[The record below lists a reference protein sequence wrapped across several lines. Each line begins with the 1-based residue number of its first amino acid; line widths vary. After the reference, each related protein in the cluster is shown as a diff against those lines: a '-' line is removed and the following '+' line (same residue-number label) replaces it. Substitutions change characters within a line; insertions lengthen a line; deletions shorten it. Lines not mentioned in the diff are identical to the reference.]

1 MRAPKPSM
9 WEKGLALVMPEYAA
23 KVYRTRAAFLMANSY
38 HGASKSRRAL
48 SGWLKSG
55 GDADSDTLPDLPEL
69 REASRDLYRNN
80 SIGGAAIDTNVTSVI
95 GTGLTLQCT
104 INRDILGLDE
114 ETASAW
120 EAKTEAEFRLFV
132 KTCDLERQLS
142 FYGLQELSF
151 RSALEN
157 GDVLISTPY
166 KKYPGDAYGLKIQLT
181 EADRICNKDNVTD
194 SDTHSG
200 GVKRDGNGAVESYDV
215 LTTHP
220 GARYMKTREWTTVKA
235 YNRAGQKIAWLLYH
249 KVRVGQ
255 HRGIPFLAPV
265 IEEIKQL
272 SRMTENEIMR
282 AVVSSLFTV
291 FVKSAEGGGLDLLDT
306 QAETGGSNSDKDF
319 KLGNGNILDLAE
331 GEEVSFAEPKIPNVA
346 FEGFHDAVAKQ
357 IGARL
362 GIPVEIMLKLFNT
375 SFTAAQAA
383 FLEAWRVFKGWRDKV
398 GEKYCDPIYELWLTE
413 GVASGR
419 IYAPGFLNGDPLIKQ
434 AWLGCEW
441 VGDAPGHIKESEAI
455 TAAVMRIEAGLSNEA
470 IEATAL
476 TGRDRDTIYRQ
487 RKKEIEQ
494 RRADNMMTTT
504 SVTLAA
510 AELEGQKKEEDKP
523 DEQ

>member
-1 MRAPKPSM
+1 
-9 WEKGLALVMPEYAA
+9 
-23 KVYRTRAAFLMANSY
+23 
-38 HGASKSRRAL
+38 
-48 SGWLKSG
+48 
-55 GDADSDTLPDLPEL
+55 
-69 REASRDLYRNN
+69 
-80 SIGGAAIDTNVTSVI
+80 
-95 GTGLTLQCT
+95 
-104 INRDILGLDE
+104 
-114 ETASAW
+114 
-120 EAKTEAEFRLFV
+120 
-132 KTCDLERQLS
+132 
-142 FYGLQELSF
+142 
-151 RSALEN
+151 
-157 GDVLISTPY
+157 
-166 KKYPGDAYGLKIQLT
+166 
-181 EADRICNKDNVTD
+181 
-194 SDTHSG
+194 
-200 GVKRDGNGAVESYDV
+200 V